1 MTCKH
6 VVVIVVVVVVACRP
20 RVFCCCCSSV
30 HARRHSI
37 PKNEDRAVGL
47 EKMQIEANKAGKPVF
62 ASNVGILKGPFGT
75 AENPVRVPSAYSSR
89 VVGCN
94 GEPSVCRRRT

>member
-1 MTCKH
+1 
-6 VVVIVVVVVVACRP
+6 
-20 RVFCCCCSSV
+20 
-30 HARRHSI
+30 
-37 PKNEDRAVGL
+37 
-47 EKMQIEANKAGKPVF
+47 MQIEANKAGKPVF